1 MIKVGTTFK
10 VIKPFNMFDV
20 GDKGYVAEI
29 EPENERKEAWCKVY
43 VNHHN
48 CNMMAYILL
57 LNGEFK
63 HDDVKEI

>member
-10 VIKPFNMFDV
+10 VIKPFNIFNV
-20 GDKGYVAEI
+20 GDKGHVAEI

-43 VNHHN
+43 VKHKNRSV
-48 CNMMAYILL
+48 MTYILL

-63 HDDVKEI
+63 HDNVKEI